1 MLPTF
6 RRTGVLLLLT
16 FSPSSNDVLVA
27 RVDVLATKAI
37 DKRVGGV
44 TLPAA
49 RGELPGSLPPDVV
62 WRGTS
67 MNVSQRLSGNAFR
80 RGRTV

>member
-1 MLPTF
+1 M
-6 RRTGVLLLLT
+6 LLLLT
-16 FSPSSNDVLVA
+16 FSPSANDVLVA

-44 TLPAA
+44 TLPSA

-67 MNVSQRLSGNAFR
+67 TDVS
-80 RGRTV
+80 